1 MLQLRRLFVPVER
14 RIIGT
19 RRCRQIIRGIQTMPK
34 RGDRGTLYDLL
45 ASKMFTYCVHCS
57 QVVVA
62 MSGGVDSSVTAR
74 LLAEKV
80 QSFRIHTVYFLN
92 YLLRT
97 TTYPLYSC
105 ETGTRGMNPV
115 RTRAASGR
123 RIGKTCIK
131 FVGCL
136 AVLVRWS
143 LLPFRSVSFETN
155 V

>member
-45 ASKMFTYCVHCS
+45 ASKMIYLLCS

-92 YLLRT
+92 SLLRT

-136 AVLVRWS
+136 AFLVRWS
-143 LLPFRSVSFETN
+143 LLPFRSVSLETN